1 MPANAEI
8 EILEHHVA
16 VQDVCAWPNLTPLP
30 GGEILAA
37 IFNAP
42 SHGQM
47 PGDVDAYVSA
57 DGGKTWALRG
67 TVAKRDA
74 ADANRMNVAV
84 GRVPDG
90 TLVAVC
96 SGYGSGPDK
105 SVFLP
110 TRVYHSRDAGATWTD
125 VGGFPL
131 TPDGQPYVP
140 FGDVLEG
147 PDGALYMTA
156 YDYFVA
162 ERRAD
167 FFRSSDGGRTWE
179 VQGAIGEGIN
189 ETAPL
194 HLGEGHWLA
203 AARTQQDR
211 VLRLCRSEDNGI
223 TWTNEGPITD
233 PKQMPGHLLRLPDG
247 RILLAVGD
255 RREGHLGVMA
265 RVSDDEGKTWGPFFR
280 LVHMQNEDGGYPSS
294 VALEDGSILTAY
306 YSKHSELYDGYCM
319 AVVRWRLL
327 DAPSL

>member
-1 MPANAEI
+1 MPVNAEI
-8 EILEHHVA
+8 EIIEHHVA
-16 VQDVCAWPNLTPLP
+16 VKNVCAWPNLTPLP

-96 SGYGSGPDK
+96 SGYGSGPDT

-140 FGDVLEG
+140 FGDVLPG
-147 PDGALYMTA
+147 SDGALYMSA
-156 YDYFVA
+156 YDFFSE
-162 ERRAD
+162 ERAAV
-167 FFRSSDGGRTWE
+167 FFRSADRGVTWTE
-179 VQGAIGEGIN
+179 QGIIDKAIS
-189 ETAPL
+189 ETALL
-194 HLGEGHWLA
+194 HLGGGTWLA
-203 AARTQQDR
+203 AARTCQDEHLR
-211 VLRLCRSEDNGI
+211 VYRS
-223 TWTNEGPITD
+223 TNEGAAWVSEGPVTQHN
-233 PKQMPGHLLRLPDG
+233 QMPGHLLRLPDR
-247 RILLAVGD
+247 RILLVTGD
-255 RREGHLGVMA
+255 RREGELGVMA
-265 RVSDDEGKTWGPFFR
+265 RFSNNEGKTWGPFFR
-280 LVHMQNEDGGYPSS
+280 LIHMQNEDGGYPSS
-294 VALEDGSILTAY
+294 VALSDGTILTAY
-306 YSKHSELYDGYCM
+306 YAKQSNLYDGYQM
-319 AVVRWRLL
+319 AVLRWRLTGE
-327 DAPSL
+327 